1 MWREHIPSSRQ
12 TLITKTSKNKREKI
26 DIAARSVKG
35 PVYVDDLEQ
44 MKRIPGG
51 GDEESAAPLLDSED
65 NSTESS
71 NQVAKLHDLN
81 VEDEE
86 KKEKTPEDPFHRTV
100 KLAFCFLG
108 LQVSYVLWGV
118 AQEQIMTHE
127 YKPGKFTSSTF
138 CVFGNRFLAL
148 IVAMSIVFYN
158 KVNKPGMPE
167 APFVSYIPSSLSN
180 SLSSWAQYEALKYL
194 SFPSQV
200 LSKSCK
206 IIPVMLV
213 GIVVNKK
220 SYPLLD
226 YLEALAIT
234 AGVAIFTFSENSSD
248 NNDDKSDS
256 ALGILL
262 IGCYLA
268 MDSFTSQWQS
278 RVYKQY
284 QVDQYQMMSG
294 NNFWSL
300 FFTGITLLYT
310 GEGYQSII
318 FIMADSLALYH
329 QIILSI
335 TSAVGQL
342 FIFYTIKEFGP
353 VIFTIFM
360 TTRQIFSL
368 FLSCILFAHPL
379 SAMSWCGA
387 ILVFV
392 VVFYRIKRKGKD

>member
-1 MWREHIPSSRQ
+1 
-12 TLITKTSKNKREKI
+12 
-26 DIAARSVKG
+26 
-35 PVYVDDLEQ
+35 
-44 MKRIPGG
+44 
-51 GDEESAAPLLDSED
+51 
-65 NSTESS
+65 
-71 NQVAKLHDLN
+71 
-81 VEDEE
+81 
-86 KKEKTPEDPFHRTV
+86 
-100 KLAFCFLG
+100 
-108 LQVSYVLWGV
+108 
-118 AQEQIMTHE
+118 
-127 YKPGKFTSSTF
+127 
-138 CVFGNRFLAL
+138 
-148 IVAMSIVFYN
+148 
-158 KVNKPGMPE
+158 
-167 APFVSYIPSSLSN
+167 
-180 SLSSWAQYEALKYL
+180 
-194 SFPSQV
+194 
-200 LSKSCK
+200 
-206 IIPVMLV
+206 MLV